1 MILVYVDICMCGC
14 VYKEHYPTL
23 KFIRNKHKKRVM
35 TRNRVKMAYIENETS
50 RKATFRKRKGG
61 IMKKALELSTL
72 CDVPIAVI
80 VQSEYNS
87 VPEVFPPSR
96 QAMGNVVA
104 RWDSLPLVDKTK
116 KMMNQEQFIQQ
127 RITKATESCKK
138 VAKENKE
145 LAMKEVMYDC
155 LRGDN
160 APCNLDEDELRDL
173 GGVIDQYIKGL
184 NRRIQVLMKDHA
196 SSSTSVV
203 PDAAAAA
210 VAMPTA
216 EMGSSSNVK
225 DFDLNQTQSE

>member
-1 MILVYVDICMCGC
+1 MCGC

-155 LRGDN
+155 LRGDT
-160 APCNLDEDELRDL
+160 APCDLGEGELRDL

-184 NRRIQVLMKDHA
+184 NRRIQVLMRDHA

-203 PDAAAAA
+203 PDADVATS

>member
-1 MILVYVDICMCGC
+1 
-14 VYKEHYPTL
+14 
-23 KFIRNKHKKRVM
+23 
-35 TRNRVKMAYIENETS
+35 MAYIENETS
-50 RKATFRKRKGG
+50 RKTTFRKRKGG

-72 CDVPIAVI
+72 CDVPIAVF

-96 QAMGNVVA
+96 QAMGNMLVK
-104 RWDSLPLVDKTK
+104 WEKLSLVEKTK

-210 VAMPTA
+210 AAVAMPTA